1 MILPLISNLLK
12 LAVAY
17 FELKNKSFYYDIL
30 EKSRNKCNQLA
41 EDIEKL
47 RAEGTQSSTD
57 RADVLFMRLKSEQK
71 YSEHLS
77 AQYSKIETGN

>member
-1 MILPLISNLLK
+1 MILPLITNLFK

-30 EKSRNKCNQLA
+30 EKSRTKCNHLA
-41 EDIEKL
+41 EEIEKL

-77 AQYSKIETGN
+77 TQYSKVEAGN

>member
-1 MILPLISNLLK
+1 MILPLISSLLK

-41 EDIEKL
+41 TEIENL
-47 RAEGTQSSTD
+47 RIEGTQASTD
-57 RADVLFMRLKSEQK
+57 RADILFMRLKSEQK
-71 YSEHLS
+71 YAEHLS
-77 AQYSKIETGN
+77 AQYSKAEGGN

>member
-30 EKSRNKCNQLA
+30 EKSRTKCNQLA
-41 EDIEKL
+41 EEIEKL
-47 RAEGTQSSTD
+47 RAERTQSSTD
-57 RADVLFMRLKSEQK
+57 RADVLIMRLKSEQK

>member
-1 MILPLISNLLK
+1 MILPLITNLLK

-30 EKSRNKCNQLA
+30 EKSRTKCNQLA
-41 EDIEKL
+41 EEIEKL
-47 RAEGTQSSTD
+47 RAEGTQLSTD

-71 YSEHLS
+71 YAEHLA
-77 AQYSKIETGN
+77 AQYSKAEGGN

>member
-30 EKSRNKCNQLA
+30 EKSRIKCNQLA
-41 EDIEKL
+41 EEIEKL

-77 AQYSKIETGN
+77 TQYSKIEAGN

>member
-1 MILPLISNLLK
+1 MILSLITNLLK
-12 LAVAY
+12 LALAY

-30 EKSRNKCNQLA
+30 EKSRAKCNQLA

-47 RAEGTQSSTD
+47 RTEGTQSSTD

-77 AQYSKIETGN
+77 AQYSKVEAGN

>member
-1 MILPLISNLLK
+1 MILPLITSLLK

-30 EKSRNKCNQLA
+30 EKSRTKCNQLA
-41 EDIEKL
+41 EEIEKL
-47 RAEGTQSSTD
+47 RAEGTQFSTD

-71 YSEHLS
+71 YAEHLA
-77 AQYSKIETGN
+77 AQYSKTEGGN